1 MNETFFVNL
10 SSPSN
15 ASIGQ
20 GQGRGTI
27 LNDDALPKLT
37 INDISAVEGQ
47 SGTTNG
53 VFTVK
58 LTPASGRTVTVNYA
72 TADGTGTV
80 AGNDYVPTSG
90 TLTFAP
96 GEISKTIAVTIIGDM
111 VKERNETF
119 FVNLTGATNAA
130 IGRSRGRC
138 TITND
143 DKT

>member
-1 MNETFFVNL
+1 
-10 SSPSN
+10 
-15 ASIGQ
+15 
-20 GQGRGTI
+20 
-27 LNDDALPKLT
+27 LT
-37 INDISAVEGQ
+37 
-47 SGTTNG
+47 
-53 VFTVK
+53 K

-80 AGNDYVPTSG
+80 AGNDYVPASG

-96 GEISKTIAVTIIGDM
+96 GEISQTVAVTIIGDL

-119 FVNLTGATNAA
+119 FVNLTGAINAA
-130 IGRSRGRC
+130 IGRNRGRC